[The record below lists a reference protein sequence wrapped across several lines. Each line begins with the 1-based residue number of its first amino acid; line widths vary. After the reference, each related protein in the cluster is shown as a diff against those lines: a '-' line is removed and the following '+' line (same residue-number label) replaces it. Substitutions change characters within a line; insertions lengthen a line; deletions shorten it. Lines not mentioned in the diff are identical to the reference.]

1 MVRTFAVGA
10 VVAVGLLGGSLSGC
24 GGTTDAGPPPSP
36 SATPSTSPSASPSPT
51 APVMPDAARENTK
64 AGAVAFVRHYVDLI
78 NHAQATGDTKALA
91 AVEDSRCRSCQSVR
105 RHLRE
110 LYAGGGS
117 IRSGDW
123 RVGAPPRVSRN
134 ADIHG
139 FTVEVLIRTS
149 DQTVDDGSGHLKHV
163 RGGANILNV
172 FVERAEGSWKVG
184 QWWRAV

>member
-1 MVRTFAVGA
+1 MRTFAVGA

-91 AVEDSRCRSCQSVR
+91 AVEDRGCDSCRSGRRYLDSVYENGR
-105 RHLRE
+105 IT
-110 LYAGGGS
+110 GGAWSLSTVLGT
-117 IRSGDW
+117 
-123 RVGAPPRVSRN
+123 VRN
-134 ADIHG
+134 PATDGYNVDVVVRFGPQVIHRKG
-139 FTVEVLIRTS
+139 KP
-149 DQTVDDGSGHLKHV
+149 DQRL
-163 RGGANILNV
+163 RGGRLAMTV
-172 FVERAEGSWKVG
+172 FTARLGHEWCVREWTRA
-184 QWWRAV
+184 Q